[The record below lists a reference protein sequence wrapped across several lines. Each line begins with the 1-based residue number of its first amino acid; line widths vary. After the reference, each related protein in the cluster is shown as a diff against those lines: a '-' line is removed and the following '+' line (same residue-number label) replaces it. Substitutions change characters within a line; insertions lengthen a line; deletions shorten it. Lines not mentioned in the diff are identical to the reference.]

1 MKFGVREV
9 CDCAFTSLDGKT
21 NFTIDTAKMS
31 TLESAST
38 TVYAQGGRGFSRLA
52 AWEGERTLTFT
63 VEDALLTTES
73 FQALLGKVKT
83 TTENGYSRYKLTT
96 TDFAGYYRVTAQTLF
111 RDTETGEDYAA
122 VITIPKAKLQ
132 SNISLSMA
140 PTGDPSAFT
149 FTFDAF
155 NDGSGELCY
164 IDVAENSTGIN
175 TAVNAKTTMLVYKQD
190 GSIVSMVDT
199 TASTDNIILS
209 INNKTV
215 KLGSGSSGNSITLKD
230 GEQLTD
236 MRSSI
241 AAEDTSTIIS
251 VPRGSTTTWFII

>member
-1 MKFGVREV
+1 M
-9 CDCAFTSLDGKT
+9 
-21 NFTIDTAKMS
+21 
-31 TLESAST
+31 
-38 TVYAQGGRGFSRLA
+38 
-52 AWEGERTLTFT
+52 
-63 VEDALLTTES
+63 
-73 FQALLGKVKT
+73 
-83 TTENGYSRYKLTT
+83 
-96 TDFAGYYRVTAQTLF
+96 F
-111 RDTETGEDYAA
+111 RDAESGEDYAA

-140 PTGDPSAFT
+140 PNGDPSAFT

-164 IDVAENSTGIN
+164 IDVAESSIGVN
-175 TAVNAKTTMLVYKQD
+175 TATGAKTIMLVYKQD
-190 GSIVSMVDT
+190 GTITSMTDATATTNSVDLT
-199 TASTDNIILS
+199 IS
-209 INNKTV
+209 NKTV

-241 AAEDTSTIIS
+241 AAEDTSTTIS